1 MNIEK
6 LKECE
11 YRFYDYYKDGFNDE
25 KLVKTTKLFNTL
37 KFHEIAKKS
46 FAIENF
52 SNIEIVTEGFFTILL
67 KSPLVSFYE
76 GDILR
81 KALKSF
87 TNFEKEMLSI
97 YLQDILYGNLKNSFD
112 DFIELMATK
121 NLAKWQ
127 IVTLIPYYF
136 APDKNYFLKP
146 TTTKNIIKYFEIE
159 GLKYHSKPTYEFYK
173 RYIEIVK
180 IMQNS
185 VREELIGDNG
195 RFTGFLRLAMND

>member
-25 KLVKTTKLFNTL
+25 KLVKTVKLFNTI
-37 KFHEIAKKS
+37 KFNEMAKKS

-76 GDILR
+76 GDTLR

-121 NLAKWQ
+121 NLAKWH
-127 IVTLIPYYF
+127 IITLIPYYF
-136 APDKNYFLKP
+136 LPNENYFLKP
-146 TTTKNIIKYFEIE
+146 TTTKNIIKYFELE
-159 GLKYHSKPTYEFYK
+159 NLKYSSKPTFKFYK
-173 RYIEIVK
+173 EYIKMLEKMKKVVK
-180 IMQNS
+180 K
-185 VREELIGDNG
+185 ELVDDNAK
-195 RFTGFLRLAMND
+195 FTGFLRMTME